1 MKLKTFFI
9 SFFLFSFS
17 ISVLAQDIT
26 ELEPKDYLNFQLPA
40 ISILYENA
48 KASPIIGYYEK
59 KKQSYKSSIDT
70 EKKRWLN
77 FIKLVTNYQYGVIG
91 NNTTFSDTNTPIF
104 YQYSGNKQSWYN
116 FGVSVSIPL
125 DDLFDRKN
133 KVKKQRLD
141 MEATEFEQEKWY
153 DEQKIRIAI
162 VYSLAMRDLA
172 LIKVK
177 TEELLFTEAQLKLT
191 EADYINGNITVQ
203 ELGKQKSVYTT
214 AVSEYEETKASLNS
228 SLLQLEVLAKT
239 KIISK

>member
-104 YQYSGNKQSWYN
+104 YQ
-116 FGVSVSIPL
+116 
-125 DDLFDRKN
+125 
-133 KVKKQRLD
+133 
-141 MEATEFEQEKWY
+141 
-153 DEQKIRIAI
+153 
-162 VYSLAMRDLA
+162 
-172 LIKVK
+172 
-177 TEELLFTEAQLKLT
+177 
-191 EADYINGNITVQ
+191 
-203 ELGKQKSVYTT
+203 
-214 AVSEYEETKASLNS
+214 
-228 SLLQLEVLAKT
+228 
-239 KIISK
+239 